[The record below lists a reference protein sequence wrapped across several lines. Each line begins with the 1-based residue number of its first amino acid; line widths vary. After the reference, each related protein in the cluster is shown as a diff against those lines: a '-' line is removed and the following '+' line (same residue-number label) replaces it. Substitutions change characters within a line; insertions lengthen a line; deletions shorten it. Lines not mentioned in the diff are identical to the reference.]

1 MMQHFLEILDTR
13 GKAKLYTVWMMVACL
28 IYAICYQL
36 ISQWMYSWNQ
46 TMLLYV
52 GTYGLHLLAGAIPA
66 LMTIK
71 IQKSQE
77 EVCCQDAK
85 KMVVTYVLVQTIL
98 FMIMNVLGYASF
110 TLASSNEQ
118 GILAYVVNLLLVLV
132 VLFYIPVQMFCLQQL
147 RKTCSVIHMLGQS
160 LKTIFHQYQPV
171 FYSCL
176 LLAIVFVGYRYLM
189 QAVFQ
194 FQMNVA
200 LYDLPAELLIRYVP
214 FLDVVSLGLLML
226 QNSALVLPFFFA
238 FFFSIVQCGA
248 LVLFIYYIGCI
259 QRKEDQE

>member
-1 MMQHFLEILDTR
+1 
-13 GKAKLYTVWMMVACL
+13 
-28 IYAICYQL
+28 
-36 ISQWMYSWNQ
+36 
-46 TMLLYV
+46 
-52 GTYGLHLLAGAIPA
+52 
-66 LMTIK
+66 
-71 IQKSQE
+71 
-77 EVCCQDAK
+77 
-85 KMVVTYVLVQTIL
+85 
-98 FMIMNVLGYASF
+98 
-110 TLASSNEQ
+110 
-118 GILAYVVNLLLVLV
+118 
-132 VLFYIPVQMFCLQQL
+132 
-147 RKTCSVIHMLGQS
+147 
-160 LKTIFHQYQPV
+160 
-171 FYSCL
+171 
-176 LLAIVFVGYRYLM
+176 M